1 MYMLLLERS
10 CKTLKLAINVICK
23 FAVEIR
29 CDYQKIQN
37 IKHVFLPFPQRRLE
51 TSANNKFHCLWI
63 AVSIFGENI
72 FFSFH
77 NLTKVFSISLLHST
91 NANNTIDKGKKP
103 NIIYLVMCQNVFNFE
118 VCKSQFYLEQ
128 FTKKCFRTS
137 SELLFSN
144 AFNS

>member
-1 MYMLLLERS
+1 MFSSPFHREDWKPVL
-10 CKTLKLAINVICK
+10 TINSIV
-23 FAVEIR
+23 
-29 CDYQKIQN
+29 YGLQYL
-37 IKHVFLPFPQRRLE
+37 FLVR
-51 TSANNKFHCLWI
+51 
-63 AVSIFGENI
+63 IF